1 MTIISINVFAALVIF
16 LWATWCVVSAEVHDG
31 IVGKLLYAGSAIAA
45 FAILANN
52 ATGHQP
58 PGNEVALNCCMAG
71 LALRH
76 FFLRT
81 YWPRIR
87 CRLLGTLSPQRRESD
102 GF

>member
-16 LWATWCVVSAEVHDG
+16 LWGTWCVVYSGVHDG
-31 IVGKLLYAGSAIAA
+31 IVGKLLYAASAIAG
-45 FAILANN
+45 FAIVAN
-52 ATGHQP
+52 ASTGSQP
-58 PGNEVALNCCMAG
+58 PGNEVFLNCCMAG
-71 LALRH
+71 LAVRH

-87 CRLLGTLSPQRRESD
+87 CRLLGTITPQRRESD